1 MAYANNSNLALYLLG
16 QHERKEIN
24 DAQFLREFGKV
35 RVYHST
41 PFGDHKDGGS
51 RLFLLPAPDNTAYL
65 PVFTTEERAKEFFE
79 KAGRTGYLL
88 MTPTFHEVLVTT
100 KKINEGKVPVKM
112 GITVDPGYYGITVEV
127 TNLDA
132 VINLTS

>member
-1 MAYANNSNLALYLLG
+1 MTNANNSNLALYLLG

-51 RLFLLPAPDNTAYL
+51 RLFLLPAPNNTAYL
-65 PVFTTEERAKEFFE
+65 PVFTTEERARAFFE
-79 KAGRTGYLL
+79 NAA
-88 MTPTFHEVLVTT
+88 PSFW
-100 KKINEGKVPVKM
+100 VPVPALLNAQKI
-112 GITVDPGYYGITVEV
+112 GSCSKKCVNP
-127 TNLDA
+127 
-132 VINLTS
+132 